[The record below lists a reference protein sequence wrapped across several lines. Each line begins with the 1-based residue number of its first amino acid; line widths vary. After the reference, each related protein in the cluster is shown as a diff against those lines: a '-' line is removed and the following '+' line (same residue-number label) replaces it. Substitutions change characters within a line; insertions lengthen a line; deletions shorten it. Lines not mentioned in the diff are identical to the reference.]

1 LKTAKGQK
9 TLRLDPSVYE
19 VIKKEKISVGD
30 VIYIEAATGN
40 VRRVG
45 RSDNFASEFDLEADQ
60 YVPIPKGDVHK
71 KKEIVQDITLHD
83 LDLANAKPQGG
94 QDFMSMVNQMNKQ
107 KKTEITDK
115 LRGEVNKV
123 VNR

>member
-1 LKTAKGQK
+1 
-9 TLRLDPSVYE
+9 
-19 VIKKEKISVGD
+19 
-30 VIYIEAATGN
+30 
-40 VRRVG
+40 
-45 RSDNFASEFDLEADQ
+45 
-60 YVPIPKGDVHK
+60 
-71 KKEIVQDITLHD
+71 VQDITLHD

>member
-19 VIKKEKISVGD
+19 FIKKRKNISGRC
-30 VIYIEAATGN
+30 YIHRSSN
-40 VRRVG
+40 RKCSQSR